1 MAYNQLANC
10 STADVITGVSPN
22 CDVQIGSIEKVIF
35 AKETQEFATQTLAET
50 EPSWGTAI
58 AAKTL
63 FPLPLIEEFED
74 NSEDDVYYTSPITSL
89 ETFIREGKANF
100 TFKYKF
106 DPCLHKRLR
115 GFNGQRLRMYM
126 IDASNNI
133 LGTSP
138 DNTVFKGFVS
148 GTLRV
153 QKWTPSTGDSLSFT
167 VVKFVIESGVEYNDQ
182 IAAISVDWNVKG
194 LNGVQPASLAVVGTP
209 TATTIIVDVA
219 EACSGVPIE
228 GITELTDFTV
238 LEADLTTREDVT
250 VIAESATIPGRYT
263 LTGVAF
269 ESLGTVNL
277 INGSAVVTLVDQ
289 YYQGTAVTITFA

>member
-1 MAYNQLANC
+1 MSYNQFSCATN
-10 STADVITGVSPN
+10 DVITGISAG
-22 CDVQIGSIEKVIF
+22 CDVQIGAIEKVIF
-35 AKETQEFATQTLAET
+35 AKESQEFATQTAAET
-50 EPSWGTAI
+50 EAEWGTAI
-58 AAKTL
+58 AAKAL
-63 FPLPLIEEFED
+63 LPLPLIEEFED

-126 IDASNNI
+126 IDGSNNV

-138 DNTVFKGFVS
+138 DDTVFKGFVS

-153 QKWTPSTGDSLSFT
+153 QKWTPSTGDNLSFT

-182 IAAISVDWNVKG
+182 IAVISVDWNIKD
-194 LNGVQPASLAVVGTP
+194 LNGVQPATLTVIGTP
-209 TATTIIVDVA
+209 SAESIVVDVA
-219 EACSGVPIE
+219 ESCSGVAIE
-228 GITELTDFTV
+228 GITEVTDFEV
-238 LEADLTTREDVT
+238 LEADGTTEEPVT
-250 VIAESATIPGRYT
+250 VVAESATVPGRYT

-269 ESLGTVNL
+269 ESGGTVNL
-277 INGSAVVTLVDQ
+277 DGVITLTGD
-289 YYQGTAVTITFA
+289 YYQGTAADLTFS